1 MFENIKPHLLE
12 IALIVGMYLLY
23 LLARGLAVVELESS
37 ALSHAK
43 LIVSLEKSFGIF
55 WESRWQSW
63 ALENARPLVVALN
76 WVYIATYWPVIF
88 IMGLVLYIR
97 ERPVYYYY
105 RNVILVG
112 FVAALAIFTVFPLAP
127 PFLASSVLG
136 LDQMSDTI
144 QELGPSFYGGSEMA
158 RFYNTYAAMPSL
170 HFTWTAVLGVLLV
183 RRSRGPWKSL
193 GAAYPVLTFFA
204 IIITGN
210 HFILD
215 AVAGGLLAG
224 FSIGLV
230 ELRTRLHV
238 RRGSPRVVGLNS
250 LVINT

>member
-1 MFENIKPHLLE
+1 MFEDVKPHLLE
-12 IALIVGMYLLY
+12 LALIIGMYVLY
-23 LLARGLAVVELESS
+23 LLMRGLAVAELESS
-37 ALSHAK
+37 ALSHAN
-43 LIVSLEKSFGIF
+43 LIVSVEKSLWMF

-63 ALENARPLVVALN
+63 ALENAHPLVVALN

-88 IMGLVLYIR
+88 IMGLVLYLR
-97 ERPVYYYY
+97 ARPVYYYY

-112 FVAALAIFTVFPLAP
+112 FVAALAVFTLFPLAP

-136 LDQMSDTI
+136 TDQVLDTI

-183 RRSRGPWKSL
+183 RRFRGPWKSL

-224 FSIGLV
+224 VSLGFV
-230 ELRTRLHV
+230 ELWTRLHG
-238 RRGSPRVVGLNS
+238 RRGASRVVGLNN
-250 LVINT
+250 LVIND